1 MGMAVI
7 KKERVFSLGLW
18 RDGNGA
24 RAWGVCGR
32 QQAETE
38 QKWARE
44 MPESREESSGAG
56 GEGVVGGFRKG
67 TMASAQSDTRHF
79 SSSLYATGAFKLL
92 PQCWSSEGVSLSGW
106 IRVWGFF
113 KRNCLGLHQFVSPAQ
128 SLLGFAARSCG
139 DLFSW
144 HWNPGLGHLVWGR
157 HSSVPRY
164 PSWIF
169 IHHTWRRNQPVPVC
183 SPPTSMDGCGFFNSL
198 VVRLPFNLIS
208 EGSEWWLFYIL
219 ILIWM
224 KFYKEVS
231 HVCLHHH
238 CDWKP
243 YTSNFYLLKK

>member
-24 RAWGVCGR
+24 RAWGVGGR

-144 HWNPGLGHLVWGR
+144 HRKPGLGGLVWCWDCSLQGY
-157 HSSVPRY
+157 SSQ
-164 PSWIF
+164 IF
-169 IHHTWRRNQPVPVC
+169 VHHTWLRDQSVLHLCP
-183 SPPTSMDGCGFFNSL
+183 SYQSGWMWFLISAA
-198 VVRLPFNLIS
+198 VRLPISLIS
-208 EGSEWWLFYIL
+208 YG
-219 ILIWM
+219 
-224 KFYKEVS
+224 
-231 HVCLHHH
+231 LHDG
-238 CDWKP
+238 CP
-243 YTSNFYLLKK
+243 IF